1 MKMIEIRQNIHQKID
16 QLSLEQLALMM
27 EFLEFLEFKSAASH
41 TSAVLTT
48 SLNQSGDPVL
58 TGSTIADLLQV
69 AGTWKGNDFED
80 CLQSVYEA
88 RLPAEF

>member
-1 MKMIEIRQNIHQKID
+1 MTTVEIRQNIHQKVE

-27 EFLEFLEFKSAASH
+27 EFLEFLQFKSAKSLP
-41 TSAVLTT
+41 SAVVTISSEQL
-48 SLNQSGDPVL
+48 GAPVL

-69 AGTWKGNDFED
+69 TGAWQGDDFED
-80 CLQSVYEA
+80 CLQSVYDA

>member
-1 MKMIEIRQNIHQKID
+1 MTTIEIRQNIHQKID

-27 EFLEFLEFKSAASH
+27 EFLEFLQFKSTKSF
-41 TSAVLTT
+41 TSDILTT
-48 SLNQSGDPVL
+48 SLEQLGDPVL

-69 AGTWKGNDFED
+69 AGAWKGDDFED
-80 CLQSVYEA
+80 CLQSVYDA